1 MLKAHI
7 QKKRRDLNVD
17 VALDLEGGQSLG
29 LFGASGAGK
38 STVLACIA
46 GIEEP
51 DAGYVELG
59 DLKLFPPS
67 LPLHRR
73 PIGYLTQ
80 EPSLFPH
87 LTVQENVTFGMGR
100 RPNGKEGKP
109 GDAIGKPGGN
119 DGITGWK
126 DSKIVEDKWIA
137 TLRDRLHLDSVWQA
151 SAARVSGG
159 QGRRIALARMLARKP
174 ALVLLDEPF
183 AGLDRQ
189 LVRELID
196 DLLMWSA
203 TLGFSM
209 IAVDHHAEVLKRLC
223 PRQVIA
229 LENGKVAQTGTWEE
243 LHYAPATPSLRS
255 LLAPL

>member
-7 QKKRRDLNVD
+7 TKKRRDLSVD
-17 VALDLEGGQSLG
+17 VALELERGQSLG

-38 STVLACIA
+38 STVLTCIA

-51 DAGYVELG
+51 DTGYVQLG
-59 DLKLFPPS
+59 GLQLFPPS
-67 LPLHRR
+67 LPLHQR

-87 LTVQENVTFGMGR
+87 LTVQENVTFGIGQ

-109 GDAIGKPGGN
+109 GGN
-119 DGITGWK
+119 NGN
-126 DSKIVEDKWIA
+126 EAEWIA
-137 TLRDRLHLDSVWQA
+137 TLRDRLHLDSVWHA

-223 PRQVIA
+223 PQQVIA
-229 LENGKVAQTGTWEE
+229 MENGMIAQRGTWEE
-243 LHYAPATPSLRS
+243 LHRAPATLSLRS